1 MQSGHWTLI
10 FFFQR
15 DTTTSKTEEG
25 VDYSEEGY
33 DYNSEEDD
41 NGYSYEDEEEE
52 DEEYDNYDEVKNIFD
67 HFPIKFICNIL
78 SYTGVNLFSFIF
90 FTDEGEERGAGLLE
104 MHMDEP
110 DEDDDYG
117 YADDE

>member
-1 MQSGHWTLI
+1 MKQ
-10 FFFQR
+10 
-15 DTTTSKTEEG
+15 DE
-25 VDYSEEGY
+25 
-33 DYNSEEDD
+33 EEDEEED
-41 NGYSYEDEEEE
+41 EKEDEEEEDEDEEEE

-67 HFPIKFICNIL
+67 HFPIQFICNIL

-117 YADDE
+117 YDDDE

>member
-1 MQSGHWTLI
+1 MMKLRIYLIISQS
-10 FFFQR
+10 
-15 DTTTSKTEEG
+15 
-25 VDYSEEGY
+25 
-33 DYNSEEDD
+33 NS
-41 NGYSYEDEEEE
+41 
-52 DEEYDNYDEVKNIFD
+52 
-67 HFPIKFICNIL
+67 FIIHHL

-117 YADDE
+117 YDDDE